1 MTIKDM
7 TIKVLIVD
15 DHPIVRAG
23 LRDALAAV
31 SDIVLG
37 GEAAT
42 AHEALRL
49 VRAHAWDVVVLDIG
63 LPDKSGLEVL
73 QEIKIQLPQ
82 LPVLVLSMRP
92 EDQLAM
98 RVLKAG
104 AAGYMTK
111 ESASSDLVAAIRT
124 VYAGGKY
131 VSPMLAEKLA
141 SALERPDDR
150 LPHELLS
157 DREYQVLCLIACG
170 KTVKEVAERLHL
182 SDNTISTYRARILD
196 KMGMRTNAELTSYAV
211 RNRLVD

>member
-1 MTIKDM
+1 M
-7 TIKVLIVD
+7 TIKVLVVD

-23 LRDALAAV
+23 LREALAVV

-73 QEIKIQLPQ
+73 QEIKSQRPQ

-98 RVLKAG
+98 RVLKIG

-111 ESASSDLVAAIRT
+111 ESAPSDLVAAIRK
-124 VYAGGKY
+124 VHAGGKY
-131 VSPMLAEKLA
+131 VSPTLAEKLA
-141 SALERPDDR
+141 FALERPDDR

-157 DREYQVLCLIACG
+157 DREYQVLCLIASG
-170 KTVKEVAERLHL
+170 KTVKEIAERLHL

-196 KMGMRTNAELTSYAV
+196 KMGMKTNAELTSYAV